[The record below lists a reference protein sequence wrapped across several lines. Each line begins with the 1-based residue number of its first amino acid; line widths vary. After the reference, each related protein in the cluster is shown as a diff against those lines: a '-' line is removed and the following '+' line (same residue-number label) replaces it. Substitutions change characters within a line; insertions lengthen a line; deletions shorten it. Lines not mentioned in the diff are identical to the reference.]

1 MIGIERK
8 ERLLKHIKETAEF
21 LNQSMVHSGRNPLY
35 DYQCCN
41 PAVNDGE
48 SYICNSH
55 EDSIISTPEWCPL
68 RGK

>member
-1 MIGIERK
+1 MKGPSKVNTISCIGC
-8 ERLLKHIKETAEF
+8 EF